1 MSKTLWHFLKP
12 MMPFHLTRRSP
23 RHSWFVVSL
32 ALLIALQTATPVWA
46 WGRLGHRVTARIAEQ
61 HLNPKAKEAV
71 KALLDEGE
79 TLADASTWADEHK
92 REIRGSAPW
101 HYVDVP
107 LDEPKYDARF
117 SGRAH
122 KQGCIVDKIREF
134 RATLK
139 DPTRSV
145 EERRKA
151 LRFLVHLVGD
161 LHQPLHVGD
170 NSDRGGNDTQIRF
183 FDRGSNMHRLWDSD
197 LIEWNTRSE
206 DVWLAELAELDTP
219 EARAM
224 AMRGTVEEWATES
237 LTAARGAYLVPT
249 TGQRIKP
256 GEKLAKAY
264 FDANLPVVR
273 RRLCQAGLRLAWV
286 LNQAFAEN

>member
-1 MSKTLWHFLKP
+1 MRCNQSRRLIRH
-12 MMPFHLTRRSP
+12 HLLA
-23 RHSWFVVSL
+23 VVI
-32 ALLIALQTATPVWA
+32 LLLVTLQTATPVWA
-46 WGRLGHRVTARIAEQ
+46 WGRLGHRVTARLAER
-61 HLNPKAKEAV
+61 HLTPKAKESV

-107 LDEPKYDARF
+107 LDELRYDARF
-117 SGRAH
+117 SGPGA
-122 KQGCIVDKIREF
+122 KQGCIVQKIREF

-206 DVWLAELAELDTP
+206 DVWFDELAAPDTP
-219 EARAM
+219 ENRAITS
-224 AMRGTVEEWATES
+224 RGTVEDWATES

-249 TGQRIKP
+249 TGHRIKP

-264 FDANLPVVR
+264 FDANLPIVR
-273 RRLCQAGLRLAWV
+273 QRLYQGGLRLAMV
-286 LNQAFAEN
+286 LNETWPGD